1 MGNFHEVFLV
11 ILSLFANLKLM
22 SLFIYEFLVYRL
34 EIFRNCKE
42 VKHMIMII
50 AVVYIFFVFY
60 VIFDH
65 QLKTTFRKSSALSP
79 SEKIHSLLFTQSSPK
94 NSEIASPPFFAKIE
108 KFFAPPPPPAERVG
122 GHCMTCIFNG
132 LSTNFNYNI
141 KQM

>member
-1 MGNFHEVFLV
+1 
-11 ILSLFANLKLM
+11 
-22 SLFIYEFLVYRL
+22 
-34 EIFRNCKE
+34 
-42 VKHMIMII
+42 MIVII

-108 KFFAPPPPPAERVG
+108 KFLAPPPPAERVG

>member
-1 MGNFHEVFLV
+1 MWNFRAVFLV
-11 ILSLFANLKLM
+11 TLSLFSNLKLM

-42 VKHMIMII
+42 VKHMIMIV
-50 AVVYIFFVFY
+50 AVIYIFFVFY

-65 QLKTTFRKSSALSP
+65 QLKITFRKSSALSP

-94 NSEIASPPFFAKIE
+94 NLEIASPPFFAKIE
-108 KFFAPPPPPAERVG
+108 KILAPPPLQKEWEDTVW
-122 GHCMTCIFNG
+122 HVIFNG
-132 LSTNFNYNI
+132 LFTNFNYNI